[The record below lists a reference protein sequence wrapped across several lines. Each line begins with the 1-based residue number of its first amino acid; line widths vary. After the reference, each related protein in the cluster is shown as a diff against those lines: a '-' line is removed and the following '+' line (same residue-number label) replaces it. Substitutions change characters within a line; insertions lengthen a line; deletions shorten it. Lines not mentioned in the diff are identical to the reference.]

1 MNGSCKFPS
10 PGPPSTTPTI
20 MFRPSLSLT
29 FLLALVFLFV
39 NVSSALGSPHHVPRI
54 RHQRHIKRLATN
66 PLIEKPVKQLRRR
79 KSCDAHHRPGN
90 TTSPTSTVKGAPG
103 AGPSSPSPV
112 PSTPASHKDGHGNAL
127 APANWPTKTQAGAAP
142 AATVTSPADPFLEG
156 LSQACNNAGNAL
168 FTQVHT
174 GQMTY

>member
-1 MNGSCKFPS
+1 
-10 PGPPSTTPTI
+10 

-29 FLLALVFLFV
+29 FLLALVFLVV
-39 NVSSALGSPHHVPRI
+39 NVSSVLGSPHHVPRI
-54 RHQRHIKRLATN
+54 RHQRHIKRLATD
-66 PLIEKPVKQLRRR
+66 PLVEEKPVKQLRRR
-79 KSCDAHHRPGN
+79 KSCDAHHRPAN
-90 TTSPTSTVKGAPG
+90 TTVPTSTVQSTPK

-112 PSTPASHKDGHGNAL
+112 PSTPTSHQDGHGNIL

-142 AATVTSPADPFLEG
+142 AATRTSPADPFLEG
-156 LSQACNNAGNAL
+156 LSMAYNNAGNAL